1 MATSE
6 HCGDV
11 SEPPPIDENVTE
23 PTGADAFPPLASATV
38 AVHVEASVAVTGDAQ
53 TTPVTDARFRTRR
66 LVVPTSPI
74 RPRMRR

>member
-6 HCGDV
+6 QGGV

-38 AVHVEASVAVTGDAQ
+38 AVHVEASVAVTG
-53 TTPVTDARFRTRR
+53 VTRR
-66 LVVPTSPI
+66 R
-74 RPRMRR
+74 RP